1 MKFKFDRTTFF
12 RLVCLLILI
21 AAMSMG
27 AIELV
32 FLVDLGGIDFAVAFL
47 LVYFAAI
54 RDTLIYKYQVL
65 KSGIGEFFVYL
76 SGLYIFQPKVFV
88 SHALASGVL
97 VALTCSVFLGCLLW
111 VPPIYISSG
120 FIS

>member
-1 MKFKFDRTTFF
+1 MKFKFDRTTLL
-12 RLVCLLILI
+12 RLVCLFILI
-21 AAMSMG
+21 VAMSMG

-54 RDTLIYKYQVL
+54 RDTLIYKYRL
-65 KSGIGEFFVYL
+65 FKSDIQEVIVSL

-97 VALTCSVFLGCLLW
+97 VALTCSVFLACLLW
-111 VPPIYISSG
+111 VPPICLSSG
-120 FIS
+120 FIT